1 MPEQRPICPPPGERP
16 ICPPPG
22 EPKISASPLQGGV
35 FALLRW
41 ILLLA
46 VAFAILAG
54 VMSWLF
60 ELPPVTT
67 TSEATPPATDF
78 RLDTLAGG
86 RTGPPDFAGE
96 VVVVDFWATWCTPCR
111 LQATYLE
118 QLHEELAGRGVRFLA
133 VATGEDEATVRRYVE
148 RTPFPYPVL
157 LDPSS
162 GVSRRYQ
169 ILGLPTVMI
178 VDRQGQI
185 SYLRTG
191 ITDPATLRQAVLRAG
206 AADA

>member
-1 MPEQRPICPPPGERP
+1 MHV
-16 ICPPPG
+16 
-22 EPKISASPLQGGV
+22 STTPLQGGV

-41 ILLLA
+41 ILLLV

-54 VMSWLF
+54 AMIWLF
-60 ELPPVTT
+60 DFTPA
-67 TSEATPPATDF
+67 ATPSVAIPPTADF
-78 RLDTLAGG
+78 RLASLAGG

-111 LQATYLE
+111 LQAIYLE
-118 QLHEELAGRGVRFLA
+118 QVREHFAGQGVRFLA

-157 LDPSS
+157 LDSTS
-162 GVSRRYQ
+162 DVSRRYQ

-178 VDRQGQI
+178 VDRQGRI
-185 SYLRTG
+185 SSMRTG
-191 ITDPATLRQAVLRAG
+191 ISDPATLREAILRAG
-206 AADA
+206 AGEV

>member
-1 MPEQRPICPPPGERP
+1 MPERRPIY
-16 ICPPPG
+16 PPPG
-22 EPKISASPLQGGV
+22 EPEISASPVQGSV

-41 ILLLA
+41 IFFLV

-54 VMSWLF
+54 AMSWLF
-60 ELPPVTT
+60 EFPSATT
-67 TSEATPPATDF
+67 TSEATPPAPDF
-78 RLDTLAGG
+78 RLASLAGG
-86 RTGPPDFAGE
+86 RIGPSDFAGE

-133 VATGEDEATVRRYVE
+133 VAAGEEEATVRRYVE

-162 GVSRRYQ
+162 GVSQRYR

-191 ITDPATLRQAVLRAG
+191 ISDPATLRRAILEAG
-206 AADA
+206 ATDA